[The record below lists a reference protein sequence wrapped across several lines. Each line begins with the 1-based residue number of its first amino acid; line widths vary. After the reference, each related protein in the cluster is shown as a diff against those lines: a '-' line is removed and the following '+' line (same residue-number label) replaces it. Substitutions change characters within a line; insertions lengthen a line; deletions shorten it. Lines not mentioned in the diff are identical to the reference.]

1 MKLFLSVI
9 SLLLL
14 FNCSGNKGETRST
27 RTDTVSSPVAAIGT
41 PDNNSASEGTNRS
54 GGRAGAWTYE
64 KTVDKTG
71 VTVYNA
77 SVTSSNLLQFA
88 YPYTGGSTATLVI
101 REKDGS
107 AQAYIEVANGQFNRS
122 FQNGSAR
129 IRFDGKAPVTYSLVA
144 AANGRAN
151 IVFFDSER
159 RLINQI
165 KGAKNMAVQVVFDG
179 QPTRQIE
186 FRTADLRW
194 NH

>member
-9 SLLLL
+9 GVLILV
-14 FNCSGNKGETRST
+14 NCSGKKGDRSI
-27 RTDTVSSPVAAIGT
+27 RTDTVSSPVAAIRT
-41 PDNNSASEGTNRS
+41 PDNDSVNEGSNRS
-54 GGRAGAWTYE
+54 GARAGMWTYE

-107 AQAYIEVANGQFNRS
+107 DQAYIEVANGQFNRS

-129 IRFDGKAPVTYSLVA
+129 IRFDGKPPVTYSLVA

-151 IVFFDSER
+151 IVFFDGER
-159 RLINQI
+159 SLINQI
-165 KGAKNMAVQVVFDG
+165 KGAKNMVVQVIFDG

>member
-9 SLLLL
+9 SLLILV
-14 FNCSGNKGETRST
+14 NCSGKKSDRYN
-27 RTDTVSSPVAAIGT
+27 RTDTVAPPVAAIRT
-41 PDNNSASEGTNRS
+41 PDNNSVSEGKNRS
-54 GGRAGAWTYE
+54 GGRAGTWTYE

-71 VTVYNA
+71 IAVYNA
-77 SVTSSNLLQFA
+77 SVTSSNLLRFA

-122 FQNGSAR
+122 FQNGNAR
-129 IRFDGKAPVTYSLVA
+129 IRFDGKAPFTYPLMA

-165 KGAKNMAVQVVFDG
+165 KGAKNMTVQVMFDG

>member
-9 SLLLL
+9 SILILV
-14 FNCSGNKGETRST
+14 NCSGKKGETRSI
-27 RTDTVSSPVAAIGT
+27 RTDTVSPPVAAIRT
-41 PDNNSASEGTNRS
+41 PGNDSAIEGKNRS
-54 GGRAGAWTYE
+54 GARAGTWTYE

-77 SVTSSNLLQFA
+77 SITSSNLLQFA

-107 AQAYIEVANGQFNRS
+107 AQAYIEVENGQFNRS

-129 IRFDGKAPVTYSLVA
+129 IRFDGKPPVTYSLVA

-159 RLINQI
+159 RFINQI
-165 KGAKNMAVQVVFDG
+165 KGAKNMVVQVMFDG
-179 QPTRQIE
+179 QPVRQIE
-186 FRTADLRW
+186 FRTANLRW
-194 NH
+194 DH